1 MCMYTHACT
10 HARIRA
16 YRHAHTP
23 PPLKDEDPTVLV
35 RVLEQAHAGGHRV
48 AAAKAAKSLSA
59 TEERA
64 NTLGNAWPI
73 ALHHLDPQTHP
84 AEHSLAVSVLLSKLA
99 SGRLELS
106 TAAWTG
112 ASVPF
117 SPFYALMRRCPSAR
131 YVRILSPTSYTSDL
145 LPPTPPTS
153 DLRPPTSYLRP
164 PTSDPLPPT
173 SYLLP
178 PTSDLRPPTSD
189 LLHQVRADARASG
202 EA

>member
-1 MCMYTHACT
+1 MHAHEHVHVHGMHAAHAHVYGTLNAVGQHHPFEIGEGGLCICMYMHAHM
-10 HARIRA
+10 HAHT
-16 YRHAHTP
+16 YRHACTP

-35 RVLEQAHAGGHRV
+35 RVLEQAHAGGYRV

-106 TAAWTG
+106 TAACTG

-117 SPFYALMRRCPSAR
+117 SPFYALMRRCPLAR
-131 YVRILSPTSYTSDL
+131 HVRILR
-145 LPPTPPTS
+145 PPS
-153 DLRPPTSYLRP
+153 DLRA
-164 PTSDPLPPT
+164 PT

-178 PTSDLRPPTSD
+178 PTPGTS
-189 LLHQVRADARASG
+189 RRMSKW
-202 EA
+202 